1 MTVTGWL
8 QCTHWAQG
16 VCCKRMVVCLPE
28 FRSLV
33 AKVGC
38 RVNTVNLVNTSQK
51 HSQISTSVAKTFHFQ
66 KVFCNS
72 LFQRCFALSTGALW
86 GIECGYVPSCFFVCG
101 GNHQSC
107 TKPRVGVGDAEAIR
121 LHENSN
127 LFHYWWTFRTPK
139 TVKFPN
145 LLKNFGYFW
154 LQNASVSGY
163 MTNHLGQA
171 EVTINCR
178 P

>member
-1 MTVTGWL
+1 MAAVHSLGPRRVL
-8 QCTHWAQG
+8 QKNG
-16 VCCKRMVVCLPE
+16 RLPSWVQKLGRKSWMQSQHGQLGQH
-28 FRSLV
+28 FP
-33 AKVGC
+33 KVF
-38 RVNTVNLVNTSQK
+38 
-51 HSQISTSVAKTFHFQ
+51 SQISTSVAKTFHFQ

-101 GNHQSC
+101 GNHRNC
-107 TKPRVGVGDAEAIR
+107 TKPRVGAGDAEAIR
-121 LHENSN
+121 LRENSN